1 MIVKPDRQATGIET
15 AAGGD
20 TAAGQGAGRLRPAD
34 HVLIAYLAIEAL
46 LIVAFA
52 RAREPHWPFYLVLHA
67 VMIAAIPLLARAA
80 ARTSNLAVTLLRD
93 WYPALYIGLI
103 FKQLKDLVPAVH
115 PAVLDDMLLSWDR
128 ALFGDHPGAYLDA
141 VASPL
146 LTEILRACWLSYF
159 IMPFLVAV
167 PLYRRRDPRAFNE
180 TVLVLVLGWLI
191 SFLGYFAVPAQGPG
205 YFPDVIPAPDCIR
218 AEGATRSVA
227 LALFSLEGHMHDV
240 FPSGHTIIALLAL
253 RQAARHRLKGWFL
266 LVPVVAGLLVAT
278 VYLRYHYGV
287 DIIAGFI
294 VATGVLLA
302 VRLWIG
308 RSRDP
313 ISRAAA

>member
-1 MIVKPDRQATGIET
+1 MN
-15 AAGGD
+15 
-20 TAAGQGAGRLRPAD
+20 GRLRPAD
-34 HVLIAYLAIEAL
+34 LVLIAYLAVEAL

-52 RAREPHWPFYLVLHA
+52 RAREPQWLFYVAVHA
-67 VMIAAIPLLARAA
+67 VMIAVIPVLARIA
-80 ARTSNLAVTLLRD
+80 ARTRSRAVILLRD

-103 FKQLKDLVPAVH
+103 FKQLAVLVPAVH

-128 ALFGDHPGAYLDA
+128 ALFGDHPGAYFDA

-146 LTEILRACWLSYF
+146 LTEVLRACWLSYF

-167 PLYRRRDPRAFNE
+167 PLYRRKDPRAFHE

-205 YFPDVIPAPDCIR
+205 YFPDAIPAPDCIR

-227 LALFSLEGHMHDV
+227 LALFALEGHMHDI

-253 RQAARHRLKGWFL
+253 RQAARHRLKWWYL
-266 LVPVVAGLLVAT
+266 LVPLVLGLLVGT

-287 DIIAGFI
+287 DIIAGFV
-294 VATGVLLA
+294 VAAAVLLA
-302 VRLWIG
+302 VRLASG
-308 RSRDP
+308 RSGDP
-313 ISRAAA
+313 ISRAGA